1 MKRVCVFCGSSPGAR
16 VAYVE
21 TGQKLGRL
29 LAERGLT
36 LVYGGSHLGVMG
48 AVADGALQAG
58 GEVIGVLPQPLFR
71 REVAHAG
78 LTELIAVNTMHER
91 KARMAELA
99 DAFVALPGGVGT
111 LDEFCEIITW
121 AQLGIH
127 TKPCVLLNVER
138 YFDSFLRLLDHAVEE
153 RFLRPEH
160 RSLIL
165 EVSDLDSLFPLLD
178 SYRPVHL
185 SKYLDME
192 QT

>member
-1 MKRVCVFCGSSPGAR
+1 MG
-16 VAYVE
+16 
-21 TGQKLGRL
+21 TL

-71 REVAHAG
+71 KEVAHSG
-78 LTELIAVNTMHER
+78 LTELITVQTMHER

-127 TKPCVLLNVER
+127 SKPCALLNVER
-138 YFDSFLRLLDHAVEE
+138 YFDFLLRLLDHAVEE

-160 RSLIL
+160 RRLIL
-165 EVSDLDSLFPLLD
+165 EAADLDSLFPLLEN
-178 SYRPVHL
+178 YRPDRT
-185 SKYLDME
+185 SKYLDLE